1 MTRKF
6 QFLIDYLA
14 CKRTTFPQKM
24 PKIITL
30 SGNGKVGK
38 RHPLSKKGIKNT
50 FRDGIAVPLTP
61 GFLIPQLTNSHL
73 PGKFT
78 NAKFHQTQRLVKP
91 SWFQGNPVKRQEPI
105 N

>member
-38 RHPLSKKGIKNT
+38 RHPLSKKGKNNA
-50 FRDGIAVPLTP
+50 FRIFDIDFGAS
-61 GFLIPQLTNSHL
+61 FLIPHFTKNPQL

-78 NAKFHQTQRLVKP
+78 NAKYLQTARLNKP
-91 SWFQGNPVKRQEPI
+91 SWFKGNPVKRQEPF
-105 N
+105 